1 MAYGSHELHNEAEH
15 WKEEYTHA
23 SQSRDFYEGKWKE
36 SKEKYEKLSS
46 EFDAIDGAAEYWK
59 NEFEMLY
66 NRMYDLITTDS
77 DMLSDG
83 ECIDAMWE
91 HLESIDGQSDEQKC
105 TKTWNTKN

>member
-1 MAYGSHELHNEAEH
+1 MGYNTEYIVDLQWEVDKLTEIKDKFKARARQLKKSH
-15 WKEEYTHA
+15 
-23 SQSRDFYEGKWKE
+23 
-36 SKEKYEKLSS
+36 EKLSL

-59 NEFEMLY
+59 NEFEQLY

-77 DMLSDG
+77 DMLPDG

-105 TKTWNTKN
+105 TKSWNEK